1 MQGWRE
7 QKRQARAVVHDTMAF
22 DALLYPQTPG
32 SQPVPVRVRLHTKFS
47 QIGDDRSQGWA
58 EREAVKPRIIFMA
71 SELAEQG
78 VSLARGHV
86 VWLQQDEAY
95 FVDNTLPA
103 DDITITAEVTRLS
116 RKQYQDADLR
126 ATP

>member
-1 MQGWRE
+1 MQSWRE
-7 QKRQARAVVHDTMAF
+7 QKRQARAVVHDTMAL
-22 DALLYPQTPG
+22 DAFLYPQPG
-32 SQPVPVRVRLHTKFS
+32 ATPVPVRVRLHTKFT

-58 EREAVKPRIIFMA
+58 ERESVQPRMIFMA

-78 VSLARGHV
+78 VSLTRGQL

-103 DDITITAEVTRLS
+103 DDITITAEITRLT
-116 RKQYQDADLR
+116 RKQYTDAQFGAL
-126 ATP
+126 P